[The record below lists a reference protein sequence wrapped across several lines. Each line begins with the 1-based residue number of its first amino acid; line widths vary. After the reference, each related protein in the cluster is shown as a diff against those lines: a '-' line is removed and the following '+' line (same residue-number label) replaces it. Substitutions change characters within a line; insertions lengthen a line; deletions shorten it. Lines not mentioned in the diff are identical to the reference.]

1 MSATKQAFLDMANSP
16 IINLEEY
23 EDCANF
29 DESAQEI
36 LLSDSDDEDEDHIQ
50 MLNEQEEDMRTSIDS
65 DDLNNMFIEEDMD
78 AIDVFE
84 ESDSQNVIFQSDE
97 LKATKN
103 ILKFNRQNWHILD
116 WASKT
121 STTA

>member
-50 MLNEQEEDMRTSIDS
+50 MLNEQEEDM
-65 DDLNNMFIEEDMD
+65 D

-103 ILKFNRQNWHILD
+103 ILKFNRQNSHILD

>member
-1 MSATKQAFLDMANSP
+1 MSATKQAFLDMANSS

-78 AIDVFE
+78 SIDVFD

-103 ILKFNRQNWHILD
+103 ILKFNRQNSHILD

>member
-78 AIDVFE
+78 SIDVLDEF
-84 ESDSQNVIFQSDE
+84 DSQNVIFQSDE

-103 ILKFNRQNWHILD
+103 ILKFNRQNSHILD

>member
-78 AIDVFE
+78 AIDVFD

-103 ILKFNRQNWHILD
+103 ILKFNRQNSHILD
-116 WASKT
+116 
-121 STTA
+121 

>member
-1 MSATKQAFLDMANSP
+1 MSATKQAFLDMANSS

-78 AIDVFE
+78 AIDVFD

-103 ILKFNRQNWHILD
+103 ILKFNRQNSHILD